1 MRGRVIKKIGLLA
14 LLAIVVVACTKEV
27 KAVYYPD
34 RSDLT
39 LHVTAIVGSADECRA
54 WVSQQA
60 ARHDD
65 RNLRRG
71 DYVCLVDGEKVR

>member
-1 MRGRVIKKIGLLA
+1 MKTIGLLA
-14 LLAIVVVACTKEV
+14 VLATLVAGCTKEV

-39 LHVTAIVGSADECRA
+39 RHVSAVVGSADECRA

-60 ARHDD
+60 ARHED
-65 RNLRRG
+65 RNVRRG
-71 DYVCLVDGEKVR
+71 DYVCVVDGEKVR